1 MKIAIKVFLIL
12 GMVGS
17 SIECLSSFIS
27 AIVLLPVDLV
37 EASVNVVLAIFNVGA
52 IIMCSLSLY
61 NINKFGIAMA
71 VCTLI
76 FGNLIAGILM
86 LCEIGNRKQNNNQS
100 TQYYANQNYYNQHGS
115 AQYNNPYQQQ
125 TTNID
130 PFVPDENYDEKQQ
143 QLKRLND
150 LYVAGAI
157 TQQEYFEKRNEIL
170 SK

>member
-12 GMVGS
+12 GIVGS
-17 SIECLSSFIS
+17 SIECLSSFITGV
-27 AIVLLPVDLV
+27 ILLPVSLT
-37 EASVNVVLAIFNVGA
+37 EASVNIVLALFYVGS

-61 NINKFGIAMA
+61 NINKFGTAMA

-86 LCEIGNRKQNNNQS
+86 LCELSARKQKNNQS
-100 TQYYANQNYYNQHGS
+100 TQYYANQNYYNQS
-115 AQYNNPYQQQ
+115 AGMQNANPYRQ

-130 PFVPDENYDEKQQ
+130 PFAPDESYDEKQQ
-143 QLKRLND
+143 KLKRLND
-150 LYVAGAI
+150 LYVEGAI

-170 SK
+170 SGK

>member
-12 GMVGS
+12 GIVGS

-27 AIVLLPVDLV
+27 AIVLLPDLV
-37 EASVNVVLAIFNVGA
+37 EASVNVVLALFYVGS

-61 NINKFGIAMA
+61 NINKFGIEMA

-100 TQYYANQNYYNQHGS
+100 TQYYANQNYYNQNGS
-115 AQYNNPYQQQ
+115 AQYTNPYQQQ
-125 TTNID
+125 TTTNID
-130 PFVPDENYDEKQQ
+130 PFAPDENYDEKQQ